1 MQKLDGRSATVIAT
15 SKRSGFDI
23 RETIIYLTNKEE
35 IMNLDFLTN
44 YAVPIVVGVCLC
56 VGYILKNV
64 VPNEKV
70 NRFIPLIMGVLGV
83 TLNAWINLNF
93 TPEILLGGLLSGLSS
108 TGLYEAFKN
117 LINKE
122 D

>member
-1 MQKLDGRSATVIAT
+1 
-15 SKRSGFDI
+15 
-23 RETIIYLTNKEE
+23 
-35 IMNLDFLTN
+35 MNIDFLTN

-83 TLNAWINLNF
+83 ALNAWINLNF